1 MIKTNTHKTR
11 GNDMEKTIRDLE
23 KKMVEWDN
31 TQNEGAKD
39 GYNPYRDQIE
49 EIQNKL
55 FEAKD
60 VTWTKEVTIARRADW
75 KAWVI
80 ANAKNG
86 KVDGIAVSKKINEQ
100 GWNLDALKSAILTH
114 NL

>member
-1 MIKTNTHKTR
+1 MENQIK
-11 GNDMEKTIRDLE
+11 ELAA
-23 KKMVEWDN
+23 KMTEYDD
-31 TQNEGAKD
+31 TYNEGSSD

-49 EIQNKL
+49 KLQNKL

-60 VTWTKEVTIARRADW
+60 VTWTKEVTIARRIEW

-86 KVDGIAVSKKINEQ
+86 KVDGIAVSKKINQQ
-100 GWNLDALKSAILTH
+100 GWNLEDLKSAILTH